1 MLTILEQ
8 ILLKK
13 NYINPTS
20 GKVYASQW
28 DDPEYYKVPPPFDD
42 PATKSRL
49 GSAFRNN
56 YFAQFG
62 LLTTIGALCM
72 GLYYLGTSG
81 SAIQNNYM
89 MRLRVLAQGFTIL
102 SIVGFTAF
110 ETWTNKD
117 TPPEPEYHN
126 YPPTELTSQITSW
139 QKASTNPFYNPE
151 VKMKMELATKKKLE
165 EEQEKE
171 ALKQA
176 QKQARRQAA
185 EEKKK

>member
-1 MLTILEQ
+1 
-8 ILLKK
+8 
-13 NYINPTS
+13 
-20 GKVYASQW
+20 
-28 DDPEYYKVPPPFDD
+28 
-42 PATKSRL
+42 
-49 GSAFRNN
+49 
-56 YFAQFG
+56 
-62 LLTTIGALCM
+62 M

-151 VKMKMELATKKKLE
+151 VKMKMELATKKETRRRTGKRSTKTSTKTS
-165 EEQEKE
+165 KE
-171 ALKQA
+171 ASC
-176 QKQARRQAA
+176 
-185 EEKKK
+185 